1 MHHWKRCDCI
11 RFPVFQSLQSPLI
24 LCRSAVCTQLGT
36 IHRMGIFH
44 LFVVFF
50 GTVGIFCLFVCFSL
64 LRFTSFR
71 GFSVVLMQC
80 AALARVIE
88 IHVSSACTYVSVS
101 DVMFCHVVSSARS
114 FSFMLCLRAC
124 SLQLSFSLALC
135 CVLSQLGSMKFV
147 LRLLACKCQC
157 STLCDVFRT
166 TWCFRGCMHVV
177 DCTLTVYCPCS
188 LNTSCLAWMH
198 KN

>member
-1 MHHWKRCDCI
+1 MHTTWYHTQNGY
-11 RFPVFQSLQSPLI
+11 FPFVCSVFWN
-24 LCRSAVCTQLGT
+24 CG
-36 IHRMGIFH
+36 HF
-44 LFVVFF
+44 
-50 GTVGIFCLFVCFSL
+50 LFVCFSL

-71 GFSVVLMQC
+71 VFSVLMQC

-88 IHVSSACTYVSVS
+88 FHVSSACTYVSVS

-114 FSFMLCLRAC
+114 FSFMLCLCAC

-157 STLCDVFRT
+157 STLCDVFRI

-177 DCTLTVYCPCS
+177 NCTLTVYCPCS

-198 KN
+198 KNWWRHCILSHIYTVCIYI